1 MGNVVREKP
10 NISLESAQK
19 SATFGVEFE
28 FQSTS
33 NGSLELP
40 EWCKIGKFTNRLASG
55 NSLWIIEKCRYRQTK
70 DITGKLTNV
79 GSF

>member
-1 MGNVVREKP
+1 MGNVAREKP

-40 EWCKIGKFTNRLASG
+40 ECSKISCDFEIIFSGLA
-55 NSLWIIEKCRYRQTK
+55 
-70 DITGKLTNV
+70 NV
-79 GSF
+79 QAIGS

>member
-40 EWCKIGKFTNRLASG
+40 ESSKIRKFTNRLASG
-55 NSLWIIEKCRYRQTK
+55 NSL
-70 DITGKLTNV
+70 
-79 GSF
+79 

>member
-1 MGNVVREKP
+1 MGNVAREKP

-40 EWCKIGKFTNRLASG
+40 ECSQIRKFTNRLASG
-55 NSLWIIEKCRYRQTK
+55 NSL
-70 DITGKLTNV
+70 
-79 GSF
+79 

>member
-1 MGNVVREKP
+1 MGNVAREKP

-19 SATFGVEFE
+19 STNFGVEFE

-40 EWCKIGKFTNRLASG
+40 ECCKIGNFTNRLASG
-55 NSLWIIEKCRYRQTK
+55 NSL
-70 DITGKLTNV
+70 
-79 GSF
+79 